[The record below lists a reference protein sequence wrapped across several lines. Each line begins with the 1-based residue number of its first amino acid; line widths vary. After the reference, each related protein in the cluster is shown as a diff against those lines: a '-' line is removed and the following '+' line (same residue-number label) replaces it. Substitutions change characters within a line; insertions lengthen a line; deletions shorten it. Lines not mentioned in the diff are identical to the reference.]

1 MEVKGA
7 VLLLINQL
15 MQSAPDLSSKERLM
29 VKLTRRLGLDM
40 RLSSQLHLQEPSFRQ
55 QLDVYQ
61 IVANTQIPGSGH
73 SIA

>member
-55 QLDVYQ
+55 PLDVYQ
-61 IVANTQIPGSGH
+61 LVATPPTPGSGH
-73 SIA
+73 RLA